1 MTTLKRTWHLNDNIK
16 TYLISLSDGVSQ
28 LLEILES
35 SDSRL
40 LKLLQLAS
48 RSFFS
53 SHWARPSSAARRR
66 SSSIRRR
73 SCSITL
79 PPVKNRMQ
87 KLYFH
92 SYIFSSYNDF
102 KAQQYYRFNILRL
115 EFIFCF
121 IDSSNRNDIYI
132 YTYINTVVSL

>member
-1 MTTLKRTWHLNDNIK
+1 
-16 TYLISLSDGVSQ
+16 
-28 LLEILES
+28 
-35 SDSRL
+35 
-40 LKLLQLAS
+40 
-48 RSFFS
+48 
-53 SHWARPSSAARRR
+53 
-66 SSSIRRR
+66 
-73 SCSITL
+73 
-79 PPVKNRMQ
+79 MQ

-132 YTYINTVVSL
+132 YTYINTVVSLLMNIYPEYSTVLGIYLFSW